1 MRQGGHHPRGSDPFA
16 SINAPPWESLREC
29 ASDARMQI
37 AAEMKKVHLIN
48 SQRLPSL
55 NDAAPSRKARDFGVS
70 GAASLSSLLDKV
82 LLEHASAVPSRK
94 ELVVQKHCMAAAA
107 AEASQ
112 TQLQPLGEKI
122 RGRRGTFI
130 GNVKSAG
137 GNADVAAQGQQRGG
151 RLPVISESAG
161 DDAFEWEGGRS
172 LLVQCDGVSIKS
184 RTHSRQGKR

>member
-55 NDAAPSRKARDFGVS
+55 NDAAPFRKADCGVS

-82 LLEHASAVPSRK
+82 LLEHASAIPSRK
-94 ELVVQKHCMAAAA
+94 ELVVQKHRLAASA

-112 TQLQPLGEKI
+112 MQLQPLGEKI
-122 RGRRGTFI
+122 RGRRGTVI
-130 GNVKSAG
+130 GNVKSA
-137 GNADVAAQGQQRGG
+137 GNADVAAQGQQRVG
-151 RLPVISESAG
+151 RLPVVSESAG

-172 LLVQCDGVSIKS
+172 LLRQCDGVSIKS

>member
-55 NDAAPSRKARDFGVS
+55 NDAAPFRKADCGVS

-94 ELVVQKHCMAAAA
+94 ELVVQKHRLSAAA

-112 TQLQPLGEKI
+112 MQLQPLGEKI
-122 RGRRGTFI
+122 RGRRGTVVE
-130 GNVKSAG
+130 NVKSVG
-137 GNADVAAQGQQRGG
+137 GNADVAAQGQQRVG

-172 LLVQCDGVSIKS
+172 LLRQCEGVSIKS